1 MLFRSQRELN
11 FRLTK
16 GPAVVAGEADACL
29 LLMDVYEGKVKVPF
43 IPNSQV
49 PQSEF
54 QPLHQSVS
62 GGVTVPKQHS

>member
-1 MLFRSQRELN
+1 MLFRSQKELN
-11 FRLTK
+11 FHLSK
-16 GPAVVAGEADACL
+16 GPAVTAGGADACL
-29 LLMDVYEGKVKVPF
+29 LLMDVHQGEVKVPF

-62 GGVTVPKQHS
+62 GSVTVPKQHS